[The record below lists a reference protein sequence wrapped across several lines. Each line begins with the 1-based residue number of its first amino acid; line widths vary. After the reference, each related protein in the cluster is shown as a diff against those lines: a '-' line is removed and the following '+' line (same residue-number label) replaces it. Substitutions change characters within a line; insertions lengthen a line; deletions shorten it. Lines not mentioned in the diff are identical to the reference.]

1 MEAETVTP
9 PLAPP
14 AIPPPPTLLDALH
27 ARFCREAE
35 WEPDDSY
42 YWLRSH
48 VTLVAAATALRGHLG
63 TLTYADMIGRCS
75 EDQAKALAFSV
86 DDPARLLT
94 EADLHEWLMKAGEIR
109 LILHAGWGGRWDHLA
124 VHGAYDAFADHMRE
138 AVFNAGGSV
147 QCGGGGSE
155 GGGAPAK

>member
-1 MEAETVTP
+1 MEVETVTP
-9 PLAPP
+9 TTPSAPP
-14 AIPPPPTLLDALH
+14 LPLTHAPALLDALH

-48 VTLVAAATALRGHLG
+48 VILVAAATTLRGQLG
-63 TLTYADMIGRCS
+63 TLTYAAMIARCS

-86 DDPARLLT
+86 GDPTRLLT

-124 VHGAYDAFADHMRE
+124 VHGAYQAFADHMRE
-138 AVFNAGGSV
+138 AVFNETV
-147 QCGGGGSE
+147 
-155 GGGAPAK
+155 